1 MPWQETCAID
11 ERMRFVAELRKAMP
25 LSTVCACHGISRQT
39 AYKWLR
45 RGRRRPPARTI
56 SPPADDVALHRD
68 GAPGGPSGG
77 APSPFGLGAAQ
88 SAALSASPSPAPAVA
103 GDQYGRRVNPT
114 PRLVAAPTAA
124 APHIAGGGCRER
136 GDDSQRCMAR
146 SHAPAGVELKTM
158 RRLDAPPTST
168 TTSTTRRAP
177 KPAEGERV
185 GPAQDSLAIYAADA
199 GSDSAGRR
207 PLEVQRPHLP
217 STARLSASYAGTAIG

>member
-45 RGRRRPPARTI
+45 RYRRRPPARTI

-103 GDQYGRRVNPT
+103 GDQYGRRVNPA

-177 KPAEGERV
+177 KPLRIAYQIVEIGAKRAPGV
-185 GPAQDSLAIYAADA
+185 IRTPDLLVRGPFGAL
-199 GSDSAGRR
+199 
-207 PLEVQRPHLP
+207 L
-217 STARLSASYAGTAIG
+217 AGTNSLLPTVP